1 MTNTFF
7 WIVLALQPGE
17 FPSIQ
22 INNFMSSC
30 GMSVR
35 TELMKSG
42 WPQYPATLQAV
53 QQCSCVLDKIRTDH
67 SHHEYVYL
75 KPAEQKKLSLKYA
88 YECVGLEK
96 KQENTEPI

>member
-1 MTNTFF
+1 MIKTF

-22 INNFMSSC
+22 INNFMSHC
-30 GMSVR
+30 GVNVQR
-35 TELMKSG
+35 ELMKSG

-67 SHHEYVYL
+67 SHNEYVYL
-75 KPAEQKKLSLKYA
+75 TADEQKKLSLKYA

-96 KQENTEPI
+96 EQETVEPI